1 MWSVRAG
8 MYVLHGQG
16 IIYFKV
22 VKELR
27 TPYGAEPAPYP
38 GVAAA
43 MAAPNV
49 LDGGAP
55 PGGNAPPY

>member
-1 MWSVRAG
+1 MCMCYMVK
-8 MYVLHGQG
+8 VLY
-16 IIYFKV
+16 IKV